1 MSLAMDAP
9 AVPADNRF
17 RVGDWTVEPD
27 LNQLSTQG
35 RVVKV
40 EPKAMAVLLHLANRP
55 GQVVGR
61 EALLSQVWPGVVVG
75 QDSLTQ
81 VVIKLRKTLGDDPDR
96 PTYIQTVTKRGYRL
110 VAPVLRPA
118 GTATPPIR
126 RRPHG
131 VRWIAGAAALAL
143 LVAIGLWW
151 STGQQ
156 ARRLS
161 PGPDLVVDVAQPPT
175 LAIAPFEALSKD
187 SQELLLARGITTD
200 LLTDLSKSSG
210 LSVIGFSPMEGRPR
224 SGVSGRAESR
234 YLVSGTVQRLDERLR
249 VHVFLV
255 EQATGRQLWSERFD
269 RPLNDLFAIQ
279 DELGPKIVR
288 MLPAK
293 VSEAE
298 LRRMAQRHT
307 RNLQAY
313 EHFQRGQA
321 ALLVRQKSGNETA
334 RQMFRRAI
342 DLDKTFA
349 RAYSGLAL
357 TYAADYRNQWTAD
370 AAGALE
376 RAFEL
381 ARTANEINPDIPE
394 TYWTLAYVHAQRR
407 EHQQALKHLE
417 RSLALYPS
425 FADGYALMASVKTF
439 AGQPAESIPL
449 MRTAMRLNP
458 TSGYL
463 YFLVLGRA
471 YFFLGNLEQARL
483 NLEEASK
490 RNPEYLETHV
500 YLAALEVASGN
511 TPSAGWEADQIRAL
525 EPAFSAKRWLDN
537 YPMTDN
543 SQKTKLLQALDP
555 LGL

>member
-1 MSLAMDAP
+1 MPLAMDAP

-35 RVVKV
+35 RAVQV

-61 EALLSQVWPGVVVG
+61 EALLSQGWPGVVVG

-96 PTYIQTVTKRGYRL
+96 PTYIQTIKKKGYRL
-110 VAPVLRPA
+110 VAPVLRPG
-118 GTATPPIR
+118 GTIPPIR
-126 RRPHG
+126 RRPHR
-131 VRWIAGAAALAL
+131 VRWLAGAAALAL
-143 LVAIGLWW
+143 LVATGLWW

-156 ARRLS
+156 AGRLS
-161 PGPDLVVDVAQPPT
+161 PGADLVVDVAQPPT

-224 SGVSGRAESR
+224 SEVSGRAESR
-234 YLVSGTVQRLDERLR
+234 YLVSGTVQRIDQRLR
-249 VHVFLV
+249 LHVFLT
-255 EQATGRQLWSERFD
+255 EQGSGRQLWSERFD
-269 RPLNDLFAIQ
+269 RSLTDLFAIQ

-313 EHFQRGQA
+313 EHFQQGQA

-417 RSLALYPS
+417 RSLTLYPS

-439 AGQPAESIPL
+439 AGQPAASIPL

-471 YFFLGNLEQARL
+471 YFFLGNLEQARI

-500 YLAALEVASGN
+500 YLAALEVASGG

-543 SQKTKLLQALDP
+543 SQKAKLRQALDP